1 MDFNGLLDMG
11 IHTTIGAL
19 GGYIGNRLAKPNME
33 EKLKLMSVMNE
44 SKALNQQKKMLFV
57 SRAQLI
63 DEMNEL
69 ISHCQ

>member
-1 MDFNGLLDMG
+1 MKSVGRISLLIFLNLLLPSNVSSEMDFNGLLDMG

-44 SKALNQQKKMLFV
+44 SKALN
-57 SRAQLI
+57 
-63 DEMNEL
+63 
-69 ISHCQ
+69 